1 MKGKVLGLL
10 VAVGLCTQSCDPAA
24 DSACKNAASGPQIP
38 VPVTRLEKALGELKD
53 STAAKSFLQANPMLA
68 RGYFYTGARTEADTA
83 EILRLL
89 VGQAQDPYMDTMRR
103 DVLKVYPNV
112 DALQGDL
119 AGLFGRV
126 QAQFPDFEPPK
137 AIYTLASGFN
147 VDVLYLDSLLIL
159 GLEHFMPDSAHY
171 EPPQIPRYIRVR
183 MRPNTI
189 VPSVAKLISDRY
201 NRSQFSP
208 EQAMVEEMVRWGKVL
223 YFQEQMLPC
232 VGDTLIMGYSA
243 QTLKDVEKN
252 APLIYAHFVD
262 RNLFFN
268 TDHLLRAKYV
278 GERPVVSEIG
288 PECPGRIGQWIGW
301 QIVRKWAADKKLTLA
316 QVMAEPD
323 GRKIFNQ
330 ARWKPE

>member
-1 MKGKVLGLL
+1 
-10 VAVGLCTQSCDPAA
+10 
-24 DSACKNAASGPQIP
+24 
-38 VPVTRLEKALGELKD
+38 
-53 STAAKSFLQANPMLA
+53 MLA

-89 VGQAQDPYMDTMRR
+89 VGQAKDAYMDTMRA

-126 QAQFPDFEPPK
+126 KSEFPDFAPPK

-278 GERPVVSEIG
+278 GERPAVSEIG
-288 PECPGRIGQWIGW
+288 PECPGRIGQWMGW